1 MSQQLPAAYLLVL
14 YLELSRET
22 IKLFYSPTDY
32 VTRATNYKLCI
43 YVCMYVDVYTRGDCS
58 WPAMLGS
65 ALAKPTTNTLRRP
78 KNRELIKLSLRV
90 QRRYVPYLLTMYSA
104 VSLLAPLPIR
114 NFNPLLCF
122 LSMRDLHTWPW
133 VETCGERPQTG
144 TAPRY

>member
-78 KNRELIKLSLRV
+78 RNRELIKLSLRV

-104 VSLLAPLPIR
+104 VSLLAPLEILTL
-114 NFNPLLCF
+114 FCVF
-122 LSMRDLHTWPW
+122 LSMRDLHTW